1 MENKQ
6 IDILDILLILAK
18 HKKFIFFTTLI
29 VSIFAIVYSLLTPQ
43 IWISTATIL
52 PIDNEVS
59 NFSFSSS
66 LSGLQSSLL
75 GKSYSSSGS
84 NLVTVMNSRTF
95 SEKIINKFN
104 LIEYFE
110 ISSPDSL
117 LNMHEA
123 LDSFGSDMRTISLDD
138 DTGLILITINSKDK
152 YMSADIANYI
162 VSQIEKYNVSSSKS
176 KGKEKREFIEKR
188 LAFIKLEI
196 DNLSKELLEFKKE
209 NKVLLLDEQV
219 KALIEIFAKLESE
232 KRAFE
237 MERDFLVINYSED
250 SPQVVVIN
258 QKLNI
263 INKKI
268 RTLKQTSKD
277 SDYLFELDEV
287 ADMSLQY
294 AYLDTQ
300 LEIKLKVYEF
310 LYPQFENAKIEEVK
324 DLSTVEVIDKAKP
337 AGKRSKPKRAMICMI
352 AFFLAIVFSS
362 IAVILIHLLKRKN
375 SEIKL
380 IGNELFG
387 KKQ

>member
-1 MENKQ
+1 
-6 IDILDILLILAK
+6 
-18 HKKFIFFTTLI
+18 
-29 VSIFAIVYSLLTPQ
+29 
-43 IWISTATIL
+43 
-52 PIDNEVS
+52 
-59 NFSFSSS
+59 
-66 LSGLQSSLL
+66 
-75 GKSYSSSGS
+75 
-84 NLVTVMNSRTF
+84 
-95 SEKIINKFN
+95 
-104 LIEYFE
+104 
-110 ISSPDSL
+110 
-117 LNMHEA
+117 
-123 LDSFGSDMRTISLDD
+123 
-138 DTGLILITINSKDK
+138 
-152 YMSADIANYI
+152 MSADIANYI

>member
-6 IDILDILLILAK
+6 VDILDVLLILAK

-29 VSIFAIVYSLLTPQ
+29 VSVFAIAYSLLTPQ
-43 IWISTATIL
+43 IWTSTATIL

-75 GKSYSSSGS
+75 GKSFSRNGS

-95 SEKIINKFN
+95 SENIINKFN

-123 LDSFGSDMRTISLDD
+123 LDSFGSDMRTISLND

-152 YMSADIANYI
+152 YLSSEIANYI

-188 LAFIKLEI
+188 LAFIKQEI
-196 DNLSKELLEFKKE
+196 ENLSKELLEFQKE
-209 NKVLLLDEQV
+209 NKVLLLNEQV

-232 KRAFE
+232 KRTIE
-237 MERDFLVINYSED
+237 MERDFSVINFSED

-258 QKLNI
+258 QRLNI
-263 INKKI
+263 INEKI

-277 SDYLFELDEV
+277 ADYLFELDEV
-287 ADMSLQY
+287 ADLSLQY
-294 AYLDTQ
+294 AYLNTQ
-300 LEIKLKVYEF
+300 LEIKLKVYKF

-324 DLSTVEVIDKAKP
+324 DLSTVEVIDNAKP
-337 AGKRSKPKRAMICMI
+337 AGMRTKPKRAMICII
-352 AFFLAIVFSS
+352 AFFMAIILSS
-362 IAVILIHLLKRKN
+362 IFVILFYLLKKKS

-380 IGNELFG
+380 LKDELFG
-387 KKQ
+387 KKK

>member
-6 IDILDILLILAK
+6 IDILDVLLILAK

-29 VSIFAIVYSLLTPQ
+29 VSVFAIAYSLLTPQ
-43 IWISTATIL
+43 IWTSTATIL

-75 GKSYSSSGS
+75 GKSFSRNGS

-95 SEKIINKFN
+95 SENIINKFN

-123 LDSFGSDMRTISLDD
+123 LDSFGSDMRTISLND

-152 YMSADIANYI
+152 YLSSEIANYI

-188 LAFIKLEI
+188 LAFIKQEI
-196 DNLSKELLEFKKE
+196 ENLSKELLEFQKE
-209 NKVLLLDEQV
+209 NKVLLLNEQV

-232 KRAFE
+232 KRTIE
-237 MERDFLVINYSED
+237 MERDFSVINFSED

-258 QKLNI
+258 QRLNI
-263 INKKI
+263 INEKI

-277 SDYLFELDEV
+277 ADYLFELDEV
-287 ADMSLQY
+287 ADLSLQY
-294 AYLDTQ
+294 AYLNTQ
-300 LEIKLKVYEF
+300 LEIKLKVYKF

-324 DLSTVEVIDKAKP
+324 DLSTVEVIDNAKP
-337 AGKRSKPKRAMICMI
+337 AGMRTKPKRAMICII
-352 AFFLAIVFSS
+352 AFFMAIILSS
-362 IAVILIHLLKRKN
+362 IFVILFYLLKKKS

-380 IGNELFG
+380 LKDELFG
-387 KKQ
+387 KKK